1 MPMPGGT
8 ILMSGQV
15 WSEKWAGYI
24 DCGNGKFRKPAEW
37 NGRTINRYAIEKRC
51 AHCGTETL
59 QNTSNAKKSANA
71 YCSVECKSHYVK
83 ARHRGNRVRKTRKH
97 GRGSHVLVR
106 MHEHHRAGRH
116 GTVFEHILVAE
127 QKIGRPIERHE
138 RVHHINCIK
147 DDNRP
152 ENLFVCAD
160 DREHFLIH
168 GTLNDCVAELLASGA
183 IVFDEDAKTYRVVKQ

>member
-1 MPMPGGT
+1 
-8 ILMSGQV
+8 
-15 WSEKWAGYI
+15 
-24 DCGNGKFRKPAEW
+24 
-37 NGRTINRYAIEKRC
+37 
-51 AHCGTETL
+51 
-59 QNTSNAKKSANA
+59 
-71 YCSVECKSHYVK
+71 
-83 ARHRGNRVRKTRKH
+83 
-97 GRGSHVLVR
+97 